1 MVRARSVP
9 CCQALFKNPEP
20 FTRCG
25 DSIRYGIAACQI
37 IEQGMVRYT
46 AFRIFI
52 GQLEREISCA
62 CFTKLMQEGGL
73 SAREEREFASTVTT
87 PDEPAI
93 A

>member
-1 MVRARSVP
+1 MLSSFV
-9 CCQALFKNPEP
+9 QKPEP

-25 DSIRYGIAACQI
+25 DSIRHGIAACQI
-37 IEQGMVRYT
+37 IEQRMVRYT

-52 GQLEREISCA
+52 GQLEREISFA
-62 CFTKLMQEGGL
+62 SFTKLMQEGRQ

>member
-1 MVRARSVP
+1 MLSSFV
-9 CCQALFKNPEP
+9 QKPEP
-20 FTRCG
+20 FTRCD
-25 DSIRYGIAACQI
+25 DSIRHGIAACQT
-37 IEQGMVRYT
+37 IEQRMVRYT

-52 GQLEREISCA
+52 GQLEREISIA
-62 CFTKLMQEGGL
+62 CFTKLMQEGGQ

>member
-1 MVRARSVP
+1 MLSSFVQKP
-9 CCQALFKNPEP
+9 QP

-25 DSIRYGIAACQI
+25 DSIRHGIAAGQI
-37 IEQGMVRYT
+37 IEQRMVRYT

-52 GQLEREISCA
+52 GQLEREISFA
-62 CFTKLMQEGGL
+62 CFTKLMQEGRQ
-73 SAREEREFASTVTT
+73 SAREEREFSSTVTT